1 MSTKQQLALGR
12 VFGEVFRTYR
22 ENAAALL
29 SIAAVVFLPLT
40 LLTEIV
46 TTASIEA
53 GMAVSLVF
61 SGSAAFLY
69 AAVIAPVAPGFRAA
83 GTDED
88 EPARLVTPTAAGSP
102 PSMSGLWAGVRPFA
116 GRLLLAGLVYTVAT
130 SAGVMLLIVPGLIL
144 VTIWAV
150 APAALRIEST
160 GAIESLRRSQR
171 LVRGH
176 GWQVFALVLCAVAM
190 IFAGSILLQALAIAI
205 AGEETGSF
213 VGSWL
218 GVVIAAPLLGLLPT
232 VLYGKLHAG
241 QPPKGGNPGDPTPET
256 F

>member
-1 MSTKQQLALGR
+1 METKQQLAVGP
-12 VFGEVFRTYR
+12 VFGEVFRAYR
-22 ENAAALL
+22 ENAAPLL
-29 SIAAVVFLPLT
+29 SIAAVIFLPLT

-46 TTASIEA
+46 TTSSIEA

-69 AAVIAPVAPGFRAA
+69 AAVVAPVAPGFRAA
-83 GTDED
+83 DAGATAP
-88 EPARLVTPTAAGSP
+88 EPPFVAPAATGAP
-102 PSMSGLWAGVRPFA
+102 PSMAQLWGGAKPLI

-150 APAALRIEST
+150 APAAIRIEST
-160 GAIESLRRSQR
+160 GAIESLRRSQQ
-171 LVRGH
+171 LVRGN
-176 GWQVFALVLCAVAM
+176 GWRVFALVLCAVLM
-190 IFAGSILLQALAIAI
+190 IFAGSILLQTLAIAI

-232 VLYGKLHAG
+232 VLYSKLRS
-241 QPPKGGNPGDPTPET
+241 E
-256 F
+256 